1 VSTGNNH
8 HVAIYR
14 DEKGNLQ
21 EEVVSFYEAVTRKN
35 IGLPIINKQ
44 HEKGWQFLFTMKQ
57 NEMFVF
63 PNEKIG
69 FNPHEIDLLKPEN
82 NALISKNL
90 FRVQKF
96 SLIYYGNSAV
106 RDYVFRHHLETQLL
120 DLKATK
126 DITWRAL
133 KSSSLLDKIV
143 KIRINHLG
151 NIVHVGE
158 Y

>member
-44 HEKGWQFLFTMKQ
+44 HEKGWEFLFTMKQ

-63 PNEKIG
+63 PNEENSY
-69 FNPHEIDLLKPEN
+69 NPNENDLLAPSHRSR
-82 NALISKNL
+82 ISGNL
-90 FRVQKF
+90 FRMQKF
-96 SLIYYGNSAV
+96 TNK
-106 RDYVFRHHLETQLL
+106 DYFFRHHLETNVDNIKETHHLSWLRTGLSGVGQIKKVRL
-120 DLKATK
+120 
-126 DITWRAL
+126 
-133 KSSSLLDKIV
+133 
-143 KIRINHLG
+143 NHLG
-151 NIVHVGE
+151 KVVQIGE